1 MLLIRLKQHRDLY
14 TNKQNTCIIKICIFS
29 SFKNNFQYFF
39 SNTLQTQNTNLSIK
53 QCLKTFQ
60 VLNKENGNN
69 DLRYFTHIPIK
80 HLINFFKKL
89 NIYFKHPTFPSMHF
103 YCVKL
108 RRWINH
114 ISFFYILVHQ
124 CMSISLVTTVN

>member
-1 MLLIRLKQHRDLY
+1 MISSRFFNASYQIKTTSRFIHELTKYMYHKNFVYFLLLKI
-14 TNKQNTCIIKICIFS
+14 TFNI
-29 SFKNNFQYFF
+29 FF
-39 SNTLQTQNTNLSIK
+39 SNTLQTRNTNLSIK

-89 NIYFKHPTFPSMHF
+89 NIYFTHPTFPSMHF

-108 RRWINH
+108 RR
-114 ISFFYILVHQ
+114 
-124 CMSISLVTTVN
+124 